1 MLSSRQLFLNHVAQ
15 TSPFP
20 LALEVHQ
27 AKGIY
32 MFGSKNRKWIDV
44 ISGIGVSNVGHRHPK
59 VVKAIQKQLRKYMH
73 LMVYGEFIQTPQI
86 QLAAALS
93 KTLKTTLG
101 QDFLNKNDK
110 INGNNEDITNH
121 ENIPQNAVYFVN
133 SGSEA
138 VEGAIK
144 LAKRFT
150 GRTQLIGCHNA
161 YHGSTH
167 AALSLG
173 TSEQWKE
180 PFLPLLPDIDH
191 ICFDSEPCL
200 SKITERTAAVIIET
214 VQGEAGI
221 RVPKKSY
228 LKALRK
234 KCTETKTLLILDE
247 IQCGFGRTGKFWAF
261 EHFDI
266 IPDILVA
273 AKGMGGGMPIGAFMS
288 SQRMMTCLS
297 NNPILGHISTFGG
310 HPISCVAS
318 LATLK
323 IIQEENLLE
332 NVEEK
337 HNLFKE
343 FLNIEINDSI
353 KEFRGIG
360 LMIAIR
366 FKSFEFLQE
375 VIAHCLEIGLLS
387 DWFLYCD
394 NSMRIAPPLII
405 TKKEIK
411 KACQIILEAIRLTE
425 ENETYNVDDQI
436 NKKQKKG

>member
-32 MFGSKNRKWIDV
+32 MFGSNNKKWIDV

-59 VVKAIQKQLRKYMH
+59 VVRAIQKQLRKYMH
-73 LMVYGEFIQTPQI
+73 LMVYGEFIQTSQV
-86 QLAAALS
+86 QLATALS
-93 KTLKTTLG
+93 KTFKTTLG
-101 QDFLNKNDK
+101 QDFLDK
-110 INGNNEDITNH
+110 TEKLDEENH
-121 ENIPQNAVYFVN
+121 ANAVYFVN

-138 VEGAIK
+138 IEGAIK

-150 GRTQLIGCHNA
+150 GRTELIGCHNA

-180 PFLPLLPDIDH
+180 PFLPLLPNVNH
-191 ICFDSEPCL
+191 ICFGSETCL
-200 SKITERTAAVIIET
+200 SKITEKTAAVIIET

-221 RVPKKSY
+221 RVPKKEY
-228 LKALRK
+228 LQALRK
-234 KCTETKTLLILDE
+234 KCSETGTLLICDE
-247 IQCGFGRTGKFWAF
+247 IQCGFGRTGQLWAF

-266 IPDILVA
+266 IPDIVVA
-273 AKGMGGGMPIGAFMS
+273 AKGMGGGMPIGAFIASQKMMS
-288 SQRMMTCLS
+288 CLS
-297 NNPILGHISTFGG
+297 DNPILGHISTFGG
-310 HPISCVAS
+310 HPVSCVAS

-323 IIQEENLLE
+323 VIQEENLLD
-332 NVEEK
+332 NIQEK
-337 HNLFKE
+337 YDLFKK
-343 FLNIEINDSI
+343 LLSPKSHKAI
-353 KEFRGIG
+353 KNFRGIG
-360 LMIAIR
+360 LMLAVE
-366 FKSFEFLQE
+366 FESFDFLQK
-375 VIAHCLEIGLLS
+375 VIAHCLELGLLS

-411 KACQIILEAIRLTE
+411 KACKIILEAIKLTE
-425 ENETYNVDDQI
+425 KE
-436 NKKQKKG
+436 KS

>member
-20 LALEVHQ
+20 LALEVHN

-32 MFGSKNRKWIDV
+32 MFGSKNRKWIDI

-59 VVKAIQKQLRKYMH
+59 VIKAIQRQLRKYMH
-73 LMVYGEFIQTPQI
+73 LMVYGEFIQTPQV
-86 QLAAALS
+86 QLATAIS
-93 KTLKTTLG
+93 KTFHTTLG
-101 QDFLNKNDK
+101 QDFLDK
-110 INGNNEDITNH
+110 EDKSNEENNNLSITNH

-180 PFLPLLPDIDH
+180 PFLPLLPDVDH
-191 ICFDSEPCL
+191 ICFDSESCL
-200 SKITERTAAVIIET
+200 SKITEKTAAVIIET
-214 VQGEAGI
+214 VQGEAGVRI
-221 RVPKKSY
+221 PQKAY

-234 KCTETKTLLILDE
+234 KCSETGTILICDE
-247 IQCGFGRTGKFWAF
+247 IQCGFGRTGKLWAF

-266 IPDILVA
+266 IPDIVVA
-273 AKGMGGGMPIGAFMS
+273 AKGMGGGMPIGAFMA
-288 SQRMMTCLS
+288 SQKMMSCLS
-297 NNPILGHISTFGG
+297 DNPILGHISTFGG
-310 HPISCVAS
+310 HPVSCVAS

-323 IIQEENLLE
+323 VIQEENLLDS
-332 NVEEK
+332 VEEK

-343 FLNIEINDSI
+343 LLNPKTTKAI

-360 LMIAIR
+360 LMLAVE
-366 FKSFEFLQE
+366 FESFDFLQK
-375 VIAHCLEIGLLS
+375 VIAHCLELGLLS

-425 ENETYNVDDQI
+425 ENEI
-436 NKKQKKG
+436 

>member
-32 MFGSKNRKWIDV
+32 MYGSKNKKWIDV

-59 VVKAIQKQLRKYMH
+59 VVRAIQKQLRKYMH
-73 LMVYGEFIQTPQI
+73 LMVYGEFIQTPQV
-86 QLAAALS
+86 QLATALS
-93 KTLKTTLG
+93 KTFKTTLG
-101 QDFLNKNDK
+101 QDFLDENEKVDE
-110 INGNNEDITNH
+110 INH
-121 ENIPQNAVYFVN
+121 ANAVYFVN

-138 VEGAIK
+138 IEGAIK

-150 GRTQLIGCHNA
+150 GRTELIGCHNA

-173 TSEQWKE
+173 TSEQWKQ
-180 PFLPLLPDIDH
+180 PFLPLLPNVNH
-191 ICFDSEPCL
+191 ICFDSEACL
-200 SKITERTAAVIIET
+200 SQITEKTAAVVIET

-221 RVPKKSY
+221 RVPQKEY
-228 LKALRK
+228 LQALRK
-234 KCTETKTLLILDE
+234 KCTETGTILICDE
-247 IQCGFGRTGKFWAF
+247 IQCGFGRTGKLWAF

-266 IPDILVA
+266 IPDIVVA
-273 AKGMGGGMPIGAFMS
+273 AKGMGGGMPIGAFMA
-288 SQRMMTCLS
+288 SQKMMSCLS
-297 NNPILGHISTFGG
+297 DNPILGHISTFGG
-310 HPISCVAS
+310 HPVSCVAS

-323 IIQEENLLE
+323 VIQEENLLD
-332 NVEEK
+332 NIQEK
-337 HNLFKE
+337 HDLFRKL
-343 FLNIEINDSI
+343 LNPEKHKAI

-360 LMIAIR
+360 LMLAVE
-366 FKSFEFLQE
+366 FESFDFLQK
-375 VIAHCLEIGLLS
+375 VIAHCLELGLLS

-411 KACQIILEAIRLTE
+411 KACKIILEAIELTE
-425 ENETYNVDDQI
+425 KENS
-436 NKKQKKG
+436 

>member
-20 LALEVHQ
+20 LALEVHN

-32 MFGSKNRKWIDV
+32 MFGSKNKKWIDI

-59 VVKAIQKQLRKYMH
+59 VIKAIQKQLRKYMH
-73 LMVYGEFIQTPQI
+73 LMVYGEFIQTPQV
-86 QLAAALS
+86 QLATALS
-93 KTLKTTLG
+93 KTFNATLG
-101 QDFLNKNDK
+101 QDFLDKND
-110 INGNNEDITNH
+110 IDNNTDL
-121 ENIPQNAVYFVN
+121 PQNATYFVN

-138 VEGAIK
+138 IEGAIK

-173 TSEQWKE
+173 TSEEWKE
-180 PFLPLLPDIDH
+180 PFLPLLPNIDH
-191 ICFDSEPCL
+191 INFNEKTHL
-200 SKITERTAAVIIET
+200 SKITEKTAAVIIET
-214 VQGEAGI
+214 VQGEGGI
-221 RVPKKSY
+221 RIPEKEY
-228 LKALRK
+228 LQALRK
-234 KCTETKTLLILDE
+234 KCTETGTILICDE
-247 IQCGFGRTGKFWAF
+247 IQCGFGRTGKLWAF

-266 IPDILVA
+266 IPDIVVA
-273 AKGMGGGMPIGAFMS
+273 AKGMGGGMPIGAFMA
-288 SQRMMTCLS
+288 SQKMMSCLS
-297 NNPILGHISTFGG
+297 DNPILGHISTFGG
-310 HPISCVAS
+310 HPVSCVAS

-323 IIQEENLLE
+323 VIQEEKLLE
-332 NVEEK
+332 NIEEK
-337 HNLFKE
+337 HELFKQL
-343 FLNIEINDSI
+343 LNPKTTKAI

-360 LMIAIR
+360 LMLAVE
-366 FKSFEFLQE
+366 FESFEFLQK
-375 VIAHCLEIGLLS
+375 VIAHCLELGLLS

-411 KACQIILEAIRLTE
+411 KACKIILEAIRLTKE
-425 ENETYNVDDQI
+425 S
-436 NKKQKKG
+436 

>member
-20 LALEVHQ
+20 LALEVHN

-32 MFGSKNRKWIDV
+32 MFGSKNRKWIDI

-59 VVKAIQKQLRKYMH
+59 VIKAIQRQLRKYMH
-73 LMVYGEFIQTPQI
+73 LMVYGEFIQTPQV
-86 QLAAALS
+86 QLATALS
-93 KTLKTTLG
+93 ETFKTTLG
-101 QDFLNKNDK
+101 QDFLDKNLYNDEE
-110 INGNNEDITNH
+110 NNNTEVA
-121 ENIPQNAVYFVN
+121 QNATYFVN

-180 PFLPLLPDIDH
+180 PFLPLLPNIDH
-191 ICFDSEPCL
+191 ICFDSLPCL
-200 SKITERTAAVIIET
+200 SKITEKTAAVIIET
-214 VQGEAGI
+214 VQGEAGVRI
-221 RVPKKSY
+221 PKKSF
-228 LKALRK
+228 LQALRK
-234 KCTETKTLLILDE
+234 KCSETGTVLICDE
-247 IQCGFGRTGKFWAF
+247 IQCGFGRTGKLWAF

-266 IPDILVA
+266 TPDIVVA
-273 AKGMGGGMPIGAFMS
+273 AKGMGGGMPIGAFMAS
-288 SQRMMTCLS
+288 KQMMACLS
-297 NNPILGHISTFGG
+297 DNPILGHISTFGG
-310 HPISCVAS
+310 HPVSCVAS

-323 IIQEENLLE
+323 VIQEEKLLE

-337 HNLFKE
+337 HELFRQL
-343 FLNIEINDSI
+343 LNPETTKAI

-360 LMIAIR
+360 LMLAVK
-366 FKSFEFLQE
+366 FESFEFLQK
-375 VIAHCLEIGLLS
+375 VIAHCLDLGLLS

-411 KACQIILEAIRLTE
+411 KACKIILEAIRLAE
-425 ENETYNVDDQI
+425 EDEI
-436 NKKQKKG
+436 

>member
-20 LALEVHQ
+20 LALEVHN

-32 MFGSKNRKWIDV
+32 MFGSKNKKWIDI

-59 VVKAIQKQLRKYMH
+59 VIKAIQKQLKKYMH
-73 LMVYGEFIQTPQI
+73 LMVYGEFIQTPQVL
-86 QLAAALS
+86 LATALS
-93 KTLKTTLG
+93 KTFPATLG
-101 QDFLNKNDK
+101 ESFLDKKNE
-110 INGNNEDITNH
+110 NYNADIA
-121 ENIPQNAVYFVN
+121 QNATYFVN

-150 GRTQLIGCHNA
+150 KRTQLIGCHNA

-173 TSEQWKE
+173 TSKEWKE

-191 ICFDSEPCL
+191 INFNEEAHL
-200 SKITERTAAVIIET
+200 SKITEKTAAVIIET
-214 VQGEAGI
+214 VQGEGGVRI
-221 RVPKKSY
+221 PEKSY
-228 LKALRK
+228 LQTLRK
-234 KCTETKTLLILDE
+234 KCTETGTILICDE
-247 IQCGFGRTGKFWAF
+247 IQCGFGRTGKLWAF

-266 IPDILVA
+266 IPDIVVA
-273 AKGMGGGMPIGAFMS
+273 AKAMGGGMPIGAFMA
-288 SQRMMTCLS
+288 SQQMMACLS
-297 NNPILGHISTFGG
+297 DNPILGHISTFGG
-310 HPISCVAS
+310 HPVSCVAS

-323 IIQEENLLE
+323 VIQEEKLLDSI
-332 NVEEK
+332 EEK
-337 HNLFKE
+337 HELFKK
-343 FLNIEINDSI
+343 LLSPKTTKAI

-360 LMIAIR
+360 LMLAVE
-366 FKSFEFLQE
+366 FESFEFLQK
-375 VIAHCLEIGLLS
+375 VIAHCLDLGLLS

-411 KACQIILEAIRLTE
+411 KACKIILEAIQLTE
-425 ENETYNVDDQI
+425 ENR
-436 NKKQKKG
+436 

>member
-32 MFGSKNRKWIDV
+32 MFGSKNKKWIDI

-59 VVKAIQKQLRKYMH
+59 VIKAIQRQLRKYMH
-73 LMVYGEFIQTPQI
+73 LMVYGEFIQTPQV
-86 QLAAALS
+86 QLAMALS
-93 KTLKTTLG
+93 KTFKTTLG
-101 QDFLNKNDK
+101 QDFLDNENNNIENNTEND
-110 INGNNEDITNH
+110 NFS
-121 ENIPQNAVYFVN
+121 NATYFVN

-150 GRTQLIGCHNA
+150 KRTQLISCHNA

-180 PFLPLLPDIDH
+180 PFLPLLPNIDH
-191 ICFDSEPCL
+191 INFDSLPCL
-200 SKITERTAAVIIET
+200 SKITEKTAAVIIET
-214 VQGEAGI
+214 IQGEAGI
-221 RVPKKSY
+221 RIPKKEY
-228 LKALRK
+228 LQALRK
-234 KCTETKTLLILDE
+234 KCTETGTLLICDE
-247 IQCGFGRTGKFWAF
+247 IQCGFGRTGKLWAF

-266 IPDILVA
+266 IPDIVVA
-273 AKGMGGGMPIGAFMS
+273 AKGMGGGMPIGAFMA
-288 SQRMMTCLS
+288 SQKMMSCLS
-297 NNPILGHISTFGG
+297 DNPILGHISTFGG
-310 HPISCVAS
+310 HPVSCVAS
-318 LATLK
+318 LATLNV
-323 IIQEENLLE
+323 IQEENLLDS
-332 NVEEK
+332 VEEK
-337 HNLFKE
+337 HELFKE
-343 FLNIEINDSI
+343 LLNPQTTKAI

-360 LMIAIR
+360 LMLAVE
-366 FKSFEFLQE
+366 FESFDFLQK
-375 VIAHCLEIGLLS
+375 VIAYCLDLGLLS

-411 KACQIILEAIRLTE
+411 KACGIILEAIRLTE
-425 ENETYNVDDQI
+425 RKC
-436 NKKQKKG
+436 KK